1 MKLVIRTEKETMTSL
16 ELVDKINELR
26 KEENNLKELQHK
38 DLLKF
43 IRTEFEEEI
52 GKGKIS
58 PTYYIDIW
66 NRKQPL
72 YVLNLK
78 QSLRVLT
85 KESKFVRAKIF
96 EYIEYLENQ
105 NLMLKQ
111 ALWNKQN
118 TEWLETRR
126 QGKLTR
132 RNETDVIASLIL
144 YATEQGSKNAN
155 KLYVVYSKL
164 VNNLVGIESGMRDI
178 VSLET
183 LFNIAKLE
191 DLFQSIMIDCMENSV
206 YYKEI
211 YKRCKEH
218 GTQMMKYLNKDI
230 KALNYNIK

>member
-218 GTQMMKYLNKDI
+218 GTQMMKYLDKDI

>member
-164 VNNLVGIESGMRDI
+164 VNNLVGIKSGMRDI

-218 GTQMMKYLNKDI
+218 GTQMMKYFNKDI

>member
-58 PTYYIDIW
+58 PTYYVDIW

-96 EYIEYLENQ
+96 DYIEYLENQ

-155 KLYVVYSKL
+155 KMYVVYSKL

-218 GTQMMKYLNKDI
+218 GTQMMKYLNKDV

>member
-218 GTQMMKYLNKDI
+218 GTQMMKYLKKDI

>member
-1 MKLVIRTEKETMTSL
+1 M
-16 ELVDKINELR
+16 
-26 KEENNLKELQHK
+26 QHK

-43 IRTEFEEEI
+43 IRTEFEEDI

-58 PTYYIDIW
+58 PTYYVDIW
-66 NRKQPL
+66 NRRQPL

-155 KLYVVYSKL
+155 KMYVVYSKL
-164 VNNLVGIESGMRDI
+164 VNSLVGIESGMRDV

-218 GTQMMKYLNKDI
+218 GTQMIKYLNKDI

>member
-1 MKLVIRTEKETMTSL
+1 MTSL

>member
-1 MKLVIRTEKETMTSL
+1 MSSLMKIKETMTSL
-16 ELVDKINELR
+16 ELVDLINKFRKLEGEKAVLR
-26 KEENNLKELQHK
+26 HNNFKASILKEFEGMLPEKHTYINPQNK
-38 DLLKF
+38 QEYEYYELDFYQVIQLLM
-43 IRTEFEEEI
+43 
-52 GKGKIS
+52 
-58 PTYYIDIW
+58 
-66 NRKQPL
+66 
-72 YVLNLK
+72 
-78 QSLRVLT
+78 
-85 KESKFVRAKIF
+85 KESVKVRQGIIK
-96 EYIEYLENQ
+96 YIKYLENQ